1 VTIKVPSVPLTYVI
15 GTVGLL
21 VILGIVTLIATTE
34 GVALQG
40 ETTQNSLFDAAQY
53 VSNEITG
60 LVSSIP
66 SGQTGTI
73 YYKLVLPQELNL
85 RGYAINL
92 SYISGQWQVLAYV
105 PNNPSLSA
113 KMPLPFQPN
122 NVIQGSSICVYLANG
137 NPNKC
142 SSPSASVNPLP
153 QIYSGDAK
161 AVVWA
166 YISGQSITIGIGDMN

>member
-1 VTIKVPSVPLTYVI
+1 MPSVPLTYVI

-21 VILGIVTLIATTE
+21 VVLGIVTLISTTQ
-34 GVALQG
+34 GVSLQG
-40 ETTQNSLFDAAQY
+40 ETTQSSLLDAAQY
-53 VSNEITG
+53 VSNEIAG

-66 SGQTGTI
+66 AGQTGTI

-105 PNNPSLSA
+105 PNNPSLSE
-113 KMPLPFQPN
+113 KTPLPFQPN
-122 NVIQGSSICVYLANG
+122 NAIPGLTICVYIANG

-142 SSPSASVNPLP
+142 PLPSVSVNPLP
-153 QIYSGDAK
+153 QIYSGDTK

-166 YISGQSITIGIGDMN
+166 YISGQEITIGIGDM